1 MDYQIDY
8 TGLFELVNEE
18 VSRIAN
24 EAYDQDGN
32 SLYDG
37 IRITSADVDIIT
49 RLERDAVNALIKR
62 TQDICT
68 PVSGRTY
75 EAEDGTPV
83 VELPK
88 LEFDVPDFDL
98 FFEEAVNDEITRY
111 ITLNVV
117 AAWSQSRCPAKV
129 EEYTNRGQV
138 AMDKAVHLLKAI
150 KAPRRV

>member
-1 MDYQIDY
+1 MEYYIDY
-8 TGLFELVNEE
+8 TELSELVKEE

-37 IRITSADVDIIT
+37 IRITSADTDTIL
-49 RLERDAVNALIKR
+49 RLERDAVNALVKR

-68 PVSGRTY
+68 P
-75 EAEDGTPV
+75 TPGGETALISV
-83 VELPK
+83 LPR
-88 LEFDVPDFDL
+88 LEFDVPDFDA
-98 FFEEAVNDEITRY
+98 FFEDAVNEEITRY
-111 ITLNVV
+111 ITLNTV
-117 AAWSQSRCPAKV
+117 AAWCQSRCTAKV

-138 AMDKAVHLLKAI
+138 AMDKAVALLKAI